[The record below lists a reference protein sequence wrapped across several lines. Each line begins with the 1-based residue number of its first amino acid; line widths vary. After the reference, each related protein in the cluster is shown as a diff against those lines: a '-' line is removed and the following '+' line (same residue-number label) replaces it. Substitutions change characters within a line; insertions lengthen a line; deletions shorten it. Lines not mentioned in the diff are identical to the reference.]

1 MVKAEINVYRL
12 SDSSINIHFKGKNK
26 NKLVRTLGVRVDF
39 KR

>member
-1 MVKAEINVYRL
+1 MVRTEINVYKLR
-12 SDSSINIHFKGKNK
+12 DSSINIYIKDKNK